1 MNKDQIQIVKHDL
14 EHILELA
21 EQITPEQ
28 DSAVLLELV
37 KSMQAICQR
46 DLRIIGRMQ

>member
-21 EQITPEQ
+21 EQITPDQ

-37 KSMQAICQR
+37 KNMQVICQR
-46 DLRIIGRMQ
+46 DLRILGRMK